1 MDITLNEIKI
11 DKKDILDKLIQ
22 LYLHNISLY
31 FPIDF
36 NTKTEKY
43 NYEDIEKYFN
53 DDNNKAFLILN
64 ENKVVGFILIN
75 LLGEKNIVQEMFVLN
90 NYKRKG
96 IGKKSISMIFDKFH
110 GNWEIKS
117 LPCSKSA
124 EKFWI
129 SAIKEYTKGDFNLE
143 YIGNFNR
150 AVLTFN
156 NEK

>member
-1 MDITLNEIKI
+1 MNISLKEIELE
-11 DKKDILDKLIQ
+11 KKDILNNLIQ

-36 NTKTEKY
+36 DSNTGT
-43 NYEDIEKYFN
+43 YEYDDIDKYFEN
-53 DDNNKAFLILN
+53 DYNKAFFILKGN
-64 ENKVVGFILIN
+64 EIAGFILIN
-75 LLGEKNIVQEMFVLN
+75 LLDEKNIVQEMFVLN

-96 IGKKSISMIFDKFH
+96 VGKTAVSILFDKYK

-117 LPCSKSA
+117 LPCSESA

-129 SAIKEYTKGDFNLE
+129 SSVKEYTNNKFNLE
-143 YIGNFNR
+143 YVGKYNG

-156 NEK
+156 NG